1 MTPSKKRSSNSPHPE
16 GDRLQKVLAAAGIG
30 SRRECE
36 QLIIE
41 GRIEIDDDVVT
52 ELGTRVNPEKHDI
65 FVDGEKITVG
75 ARVYVALHKPR
86 GVVCT
91 NRDPEGRP
99 RAIDMV
105 PIDARLFPVGR
116 LDRTSEGL
124 LILTNDGEFSNRI
137 AHPRFGLE
145 KVYIARVSGLPTR
158 EDLKKLTNG
167 VHLAEGFA
175 KATRAKVI
183 KKYRDAS
190 EVEIVLDEGRNREVR
205 RLLASINHKVLQ
217 LKRIAIGPLQLGAMT
232 PGQWRRLTGEELAS
246 LRKATSGNA
255 PRKKPAAR
263 RKWSPVKKKK
273 KSVRRGGAK
282 KSTKRPPK
290 KRRG

>member
-1 MTPSKKRSSNSPHPE
+1 
-16 GDRLQKVLAAAGIG
+16 
-30 SRRECE
+30 
-36 QLIIE
+36 
-41 GRIEIDDDVVT
+41 
-52 ELGTRVNPEKHDI
+52 
-65 FVDGEKITVG
+65 
-75 ARVYVALHKPR
+75 
-86 GVVCT
+86 
-91 NRDPEGRP
+91 
-99 RAIDMV
+99 
-105 PIDARLFPVGR
+105 
-116 LDRTSEGL
+116 
-124 LILTNDGEFSNRI
+124 
-137 AHPRFGLE
+137 
-145 KVYIARVSGLPTR
+145 
-158 EDLKKLTNG
+158 KKLTNG